1 MPTNGGIIKGWGWM
15 ESVWALLPC
24 STISFLCFQTLSR
37 SFIQFECVDLL
48 MFMAIEDQ
56 LGLRFH
62 SSFTTPQWANF
73 KASSNVLIQ
82 THIWLLMV
90 TACGFVEVDGGWGT
104 LVILR
109 QEGEKQMSFP
119 GEAILTDL
127 IRRLVDKTIKEVSYF
142 RHFETHDCEFKRVQE
157 LWERKLE
164 KVQEDIKDAKRYNQ
178 YQNDREIQN
187 WIVDAENWIV
197 EAENL
202 IQKKAEIRLM
212 RFDTWCL
219 RQFRQ
224 GKRLAQRT
232 LTIQEHMKKCNFG
245 TIACPAE
252 LLVLKYHA
260 SRNFID
266 FESRKTEF
274 EQLVKAL
281 KDGNM
286 VGLQGMGG
294 MGKTT
299 LAIQVGKHF
308 EESKTFEKVIFV
320 VVSNSPDVK
329 KIQGDIAN
337 QLDLPLKEIGEEDRS
352 VRLWSSIH
360 ENAKNL
366 LIILDDVWEELN
378 LERIG
383 IPFGPD
389 QKNCYVLIT
398 TRRSNVCQAM
408 TCQQTVRLRILN
420 DEDAL
425 RLFQFHAKSDDR
437 SSRNEW
443 EDLAR
448 GFLKE
453 CGGLPVAIVALAS
466 TLKNRHVGEW
476 IEALRALKNSMLL
489 VDVDEDLE
497 KVYSCLRLS
506 YDYLHNKK
514 AQELFLLCSIFPEDY
529 EFPINLVIRLGIGSG
544 IFEEADDYY
553 GARRQALLVTKKLID
568 SSLLHKVGEKECVK
582 MHDLVREV
590 AQLIAKKDIQVIKDS
605 SITLKT
611 NTRFVFWSGDDF
623 PDLFDETNLEILLLW
638 ISGNVLVKDPN
649 VFFARMS
656 RLKILFLLGE
666 YDRKVPSASLSNS
679 LLSLKYIQTLILDG
693 WELGD
698 ISILKNI
705 QSLVTLEFKN
715 CLIIE
720 LPRNILELKKLR
732 WLGMRNCEIQK
743 NNSFEVIE
751 RCSQLEEVYFVQN
764 FEVEDWNTEDD
775 KEIEDE
781 TAQDIFP
788 PKLQVFSI
796 AYNGFR
802 RFPGD
807 DNGLRRC
814 FSSKQI
820 KHLISDAMFK
830 TLVRSAEVLEL
841 GEMRQ
846 NVRLW
851 DVPSFISI
859 FQNCVLRQPQVSK
872 EDLKEKHANSKASA
886 FSWAHGCCF
895 LALTKHTNIRV
906 PNDMMEHHTISQ
918 EIKKHMQD
926 VTSERAK
933 ESELQEIVNKCPSI
947 QNVEAPKGSCGSS
960 KMMETVHTAECL
972 MRYPLS
978 LQNIRKMTLLRC
990 SKLKSLFSVSIATTM
1005 IMLEKLKI
1013 VGCEELKDII
1023 TNATEDDD
1031 HLNCTSIFPK
1041 LRSIYVKDCNKLEFI
1056 FPSTLSGGL
1065 KLNVIAPEDL
1075 MKIIKDVQKLTR
1087 LRIRDSKI
1095 EELWS
1100 LKIEEASEL
1109 EQVFIHKQD
1118 DMQKMTMMDEVFP
1131 ELSNVTLRKLP
1142 MLVTI
1147 CEGIDFQN
1155 VRCSVND
1162 CPKYQ
1167 GINDIQEELEDGDSE
1182 NQARRN
1188 VSPDFLESSKET
1200 MTTSLEEVA
1209 SSFSEKETVKEIEA
1223 KDPTPALLKKQALEG
1238 LTTKPQGSTTKPQL
1252 RSTSLHN
1259 YKETEKEGGRVVL
1272 DPVSKLL
1279 APTSSSF
1286 QIMEETL
1293 IDIQAKDS
1301 NRASGKQA
1309 SETSVAK
1316 SHLRGT
1322 SLPELEDEPETSE
1335 SIMQLQ
1341 QEDLVKT
1348 KTTKASHKTNI
1359 PFHDNS
1365 IDVILKERAEGSTS
1379 EDVVAA
1385 TMVADL
1391 APRNSWSVTSSV
1403 VSQVEG
1409 SKSGPSTLVTQG
1421 IKDTMEQGLKDNYP
1435 EDDAMISVRST
1446 NSYSR
1451 KRSTVG
1457 PIDNLSRKD
1466 SAMSAKEKA
1475 KGVHEKATATCTL
1488 PMATPFESEFI
1499 VEEAGD
1505 HSNVQKEA
1513 ELEKPIKV
1521 ILPQVIPSLHY
1532 QSQYVDAGSSSL
1544 KLGICE
1550 IFRLV
1555 ELKYGETA
1563 LLAQALEQYPQLLLH
1578 RANRTDRIIALSY
1591 RVLVDILVMLDTKT
1605 PNTITQSE
1613 KSTLEANLSDAI
1625 FLGFDKDWVESI
1637 RAKVLGVDMSDI
1649 LAAKEKIQVME
1660 VNLREI
1666 DSQLVGLSEDRKKLI
1681 VNMMF
1686 RDIVSNKDK
1695 PFGI

>member
-15 ESVWALLPC
+15 EYDCFLTDFKYILSLLH
-24 STISFLCFQTLSR
+24 FYQTLSFVLHFFALSPPDR
-37 SFIQFECVDLL
+37 FGLYFHALPFHFFASKHSHAASFSL
-48 MFMAIEDQ
+48 
-56 LGLRFH
+56 
-62 SSFTTPQWANF
+62 N
-73 KASSNVLIQ
+73 
-82 THIWLLMV
+82 
-90 TACGFVEVDGGWGT
+90 VDGGWGT

-109 QEGEKQMSFP
+109 QDVIPWG
-119 GEAILTDL
+119 
-127 IRRLVDKTIKEVSYF
+127 SYF
-142 RHFETHDCEFKRVQE
+142 NRSYPKIE

-252 LLVLKYHA
+252 LLVKKYHA

-266 FESRKTEF
+266 FESRKTKF

-590 AQLIAKKDIQVIKDS
+590 AQWIAKKDIQVIKDS
-605 SITLKT
+605 RITLKT

-623 PDLFDETNLEILLLW
+623 PDQFDETNLEILLLW

-656 RLKILFLLGE
+656 RLKILFL
-666 YDRKVPSASLSNS
+666 
-679 LLSLKYIQTLILDG
+679 
-693 WELGD
+693 LGD

-732 WLGMRNCEIQK
+732 WLGIRNCEIQK
-743 NNSFEVIE
+743 NNPFEVIE

-814 FSSKQI
+814 FNSKQI

-846 NVRLW
+846 
-851 DVPSFISI
+851 
-859 FQNCVLRQPQVSK
+859 
-872 EDLKEKHANSKASA
+872 
-886 FSWAHGCCF
+886 SWKN
-895 LALTKHTNIRV
+895 LAPDKF
-906 PNDMMEHHTISQ
+906 
-918 EIKKHMQD
+918 
-926 VTSERAK
+926 
-933 ESELQEIVNKCPSI
+933 PSI
-947 QNVEAPKGSCGSS
+947 QNVEAPEAPTKDTNIGIPNATMKHHTISVSQGSCGSS
-960 KMMETVHTAECL
+960 KMMKTMHTAECL

-978 LQNIRKMTLLRC
+978 LQNIREMTLIGC
-990 SKLKSLFSVSIATTM
+990 SKLKSLFNVSIATTM
-1005 IMLEKLKI
+1005 IMLENLYMR
-1013 VGCEELKDII
+1013 GCEDLKDII
-1023 TNATEDDD
+1023 TNETEDDD

-1041 LRSIYVKDCNKLEFI
+1041 LRSLCVRDCNKLEFI

-1167 GINDIQEELEDGDSE
+1167 GINDIQEELEDGDSK
-1182 NQARRN
+1182 NQARGN
-1188 VSPDFLESSKET
+1188 VSPDFVESSKET
-1200 MTTSLEEVA
+1200 MTTSVEEVA

-1488 PMATPFESEFI
+1488 PMATPFESEFT

-1513 ELEKPIKV
+1513 ELEKPIKA

-1532 QSQYVDAGSSSL
+1532 QSQYVDAGFSSL

-1555 ELKYGETA
+1555 ELKHGETA
-1563 LLAQALEQYPQLLLH
+1563 LLAQALEQYPQLLLP

-1660 VNLREI
+1660 VKLREI